1 MGKGEFATT
10 DENSNSSVWSSP
22 ASHLELKAWGWGPR
36 LWAGG
41 KSPGLEGLGLALTLP
56 LTVSM
61 TILGSNLP
69 SPGFSSLFFLSAQCN
84 TSALLQLVLWFPISP
99 ATQCISPF

>member
-1 MGKGEFATT
+1 MGKGEFVTT

-61 TILGSNLP
+61 TILGSKLP
-69 SPGFSSLFFLSAQCN
+69 SPR
-84 TSALLQLVLWFPISP
+84 LLQSFFP
-99 ATQCISPF
+99 